1 MSQAETVPEPAATTT
16 DNGSGPG
23 KIERGPVVV
32 GFDAVR
38 LVRQPNGAVSIEAW
52 RIQDQCWKRAE
63 IPPEVV
69 MRAPDADDAFLDAVF
84 MPPSQRMGIQRTIP
98 IE

>member
-1 MSQAETVPEPAATTT
+1 MSQHETVSEPAATAAE
-16 DNGSGPG
+16 NGGGSG

-38 LVRQPNGAVSIEAW
+38 LVRQPNGAISIEAW

-84 MPPSQRMGIQRTIP
+84 MPPSQRMGIQRTNS